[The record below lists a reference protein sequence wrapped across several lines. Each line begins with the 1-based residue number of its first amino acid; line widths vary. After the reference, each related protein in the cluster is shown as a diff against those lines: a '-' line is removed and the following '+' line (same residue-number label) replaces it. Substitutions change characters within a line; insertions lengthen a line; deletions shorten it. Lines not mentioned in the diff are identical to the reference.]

1 MVAQRHLSPTSPGS
15 AERSEIYDRWSVSRK
30 WDKQVVGWGKNAQIS
45 KHIRWSIGWT
55 RALNDDMEVVRLSPL
70 QNKAKSRTA
79 VWLYPE
85 TMKRMDDMLEKDNV
99 KNRSEFIEKALQFY
113 MSYLNSEG
121 STEYMS
127 KVIVTTMQGLL
138 RETESRHSGNLFR
151 LSVEMSMMMNIL
163 AAGLEISDEDLR
175 KLRGR
180 CVNEVKKTK
189 GKISIE
195 EAVKFQQG
203 IEE

>member
-1 MVAQRHLSPTSPGS
+1 MSQ
-15 AERSEIYDRWSVSRK
+15 
-30 WDKQVVGWGKNAQIS
+30 
-45 KHIRWSIGWT
+45 
-55 RALNDDMEVVRLSPL
+55 L

-85 TMKRMDDMLEKDNV
+85 TIKRMDDMLEKDNV

-113 MSYLNSEG
+113 MSYLNSED
-121 STEYMS
+121 STEYLS
-127 KVIVTTMQGLL
+127 KVIVSAMQGLL

-189 GKISIE
+189 GKINME

-203 IEE
+203 TEE

>member
-1 MVAQRHLSPTSPGS
+1 MS
-15 AERSEIYDRWSVSRK
+15 
-30 WDKQVVGWGKNAQIS
+30 QI
-45 KHIRWSIGWT
+45 
-55 RALNDDMEVVRLSPL
+55 

-85 TMKRMDDMLEKDNV
+85 TIKRMDDMLEKDNV

-113 MSYLNSEG
+113 MSYLNSED
-121 STEYMS
+121 STEYLS
-127 KVIVTTMQGLL
+127 KVIVSAMQGLL

-189 GKISIE
+189 GKINME

-203 IEE
+203 TEE

>member
-1 MVAQRHLSPTSPGS
+1 MNQPQHKS
-15 AERSEIYDRWSVSRK
+15 
-30 WDKQVVGWGKNAQIS
+30 KN
-45 KHIRWSIGWT
+45 
-55 RALNDDMEVVRLSPL
+55 
-70 QNKAKSRTA
+70 RTA

-85 TMKRMDDMLEKDNV
+85 TIKKMDSMLEMDNT
-99 KNRSEFIEKALQFY
+99 KSRSEFIEKALQFY
-113 MSYLNSEG
+113 MGYLTSE
-121 STEYMS
+121 STAEYLP
-127 KVIVTTMQGLL
+127 KVLVSAMQGIL
-138 RETESRHSGNLFR
+138 RETESRNSSNLFR

-195 EAVKFQQG
+195 DAVKFQQG
-203 IEE
+203 IDE

>member
-1 MVAQRHLSPTSPGS
+1 MS
-15 AERSEIYDRWSVSRK
+15 
-30 WDKQVVGWGKNAQIS
+30 QI
-45 KHIRWSIGWT
+45 
-55 RALNDDMEVVRLSPL
+55 

-85 TMKRMDDMLEKDNV
+85 TMKRMDDRLEKDNV

-121 STEYMS
+121 CTEYLS
-127 KVIVTTMQGLL
+127 KVIVSAMQGLL

-180 CVNEVKKTK
+180 CVSEVKKTK
-189 GKISIE
+189 GKISME

-203 IEE
+203 TEE

>member
-1 MVAQRHLSPTSPGS
+1 MS
-15 AERSEIYDRWSVSRK
+15 
-30 WDKQVVGWGKNAQIS
+30 QI
-45 KHIRWSIGWT
+45 
-55 RALNDDMEVVRLSPL
+55 

-113 MSYLNSEG
+113 MSYLNSED
-121 STEYMS
+121 STEYLS
-127 KVIVTTMQGLL
+127 KVIVSAMQGLL

-180 CVNEVKKTK
+180 CVSEVKKTK
-189 GKISIE
+189 GKISME

-203 IEE
+203 TEE